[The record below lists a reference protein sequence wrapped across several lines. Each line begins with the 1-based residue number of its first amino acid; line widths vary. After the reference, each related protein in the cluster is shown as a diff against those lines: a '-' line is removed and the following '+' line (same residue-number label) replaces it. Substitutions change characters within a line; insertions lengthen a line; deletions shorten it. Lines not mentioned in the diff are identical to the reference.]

1 MQGDEDILTVALDA
15 GAVGLRL
22 DRALAEA
29 LPNLSRERVK
39 TLIKG
44 GRVADD
50 SGTVLWDPAAK
61 AAAPATL
68 RQRLPIPAPAHNAP
82 QDPDLVVAC
91 EDEHLIV
98 VDTPP
103 GIVVHPAAGN
113 LDGTPVNA
121 PPHHCPDH
129 HSVIRRLDR

>member
-1 MQGDEDILTVALDA
+1 MRISDWSSDVCSSICRSKTGEAGRYLEFRRPTPTSPSMQGDEDILTVALDA

-50 SGTVLWDPAAK
+50 SGTVLWEHAAK

-68 RQRLPIPAPAHNAP
+68 R
-82 QDPDLVVAC
+82 
-91 EDEHLIV
+91 
-98 VDTPP
+98 
-103 GIVVHPAAGN
+103 
-113 LDGTPVNA
+113 
-121 PPHHCPDH
+121 
-129 HSVIRRLDR
+129 LDRKSTRMNTRH

>member
-68 RQRLPIPAPAHNAP
+68 RLRLPIRSEEHTSELQSLMRTSYAVFCLKKKKT
-82 QDPDLVVAC
+82 QKKT
-91 EDEHLIV
+91 DENKQH
-98 VDTPP
+98 TSKYT
-103 GIVVHPAAGN
+103 A
-113 LDGTPVNA
+113 
-121 PPHHCPDH
+121 
-129 HSVIRRLDR
+129 

>member
-29 LPNLSRERVK
+29 LPNLSRERVM

-50 SGTVLWDPAAK
+50 SGHVLWDPAAK

-68 RQRLPIPAPAHNAP
+68 RLRLPIPAPAPHAP
-82 QDPDLVVAC
+82 QDLHPVVAREGEYQHARAC
-91 EDEHLIV
+91 
-98 VDTPP
+98 
-103 GIVVHPAAGN
+103 
-113 LDGTPVNA
+113 
-121 PPHHCPDH
+121 C
-129 HSVIRRLDR
+129 R

>member
-68 RQRLPIPAPAHNAP
+68 RLRLPIPAPAHNAP
-82 QDPDLVVAC
+82 QDLDLVVAR
-91 EDEHLIV
+91 EDAPLTV
-98 VDTPP
+98 VDKPAGMGGHPP
-103 GIVVHPAAGN
+103 AGRTEAPRVGQAGDSTCGYRWAAWN
-113 LDGTPVNA
+113 L
-121 PPHHCPDH
+121 
-129 HSVIRRLDR
+129 